1 MKPAGNILIIDD
13 EESMRIACV
22 QVLTEAGYRAR
33 AVKNGEAGIESCMNE
48 AFDLVLLDLMMPGVP
63 GLEVLKILREKSGR
77 VSIVI
82 ITAFGTI
89 ETAVAAMKIG
99 ASDFLAKP
107 FSPEALVATVSTL
120 INQKRESIQNAYALQ
135 ALDEGMIG
143 DMMIGKSDAMR
154 RVALLIG
161 KVAPM
166 DSTVLITGDT
176 GSGKEIV
183 ARTIHR
189 LSPRKS
195 KPFVTVDCGSLVETL
210 FESEMFGHVKGA
222 FTGAAETTS
231 GKFLMAE
238 GGTIFLDEI
247 SNISIAMQ
255 ARLLRVIQERE
266 IAKVGSNELE
276 KIDIRIISA
285 TNKNLVDEIQKERFR
300 EDLYYRLNV
309 FQINVPPLRER
320 IDDIPLLAEYFIKA
334 FCLNAKK
341 PAPKIGEEVMRY
353 LKVHQWPGNVR
364 ELKNAVERAVIVC
377 ENNSISINDLKTGSA
392 EETDDLSPAGK
403 GKLSDLEREQIISAL
418 RRFNGHRSLTAD
430 FLGINRKTL
439 REKILKYNIKVAKS
453 DNGEN

>member
-22 QVLTEAGYRAR
+22 QVLTEAGYRAK
-33 AVKNGEAGIESCMNE
+33 AAENGDAGIELCMKE
-48 AFDLVLLDLMMPGVP
+48 AFDVVLLDLMMPGIS
-63 GLEVLKILREKSGR
+63 GMEVLKILREKSSR

-82 ITAFGTI
+82 ITAFGTV
-89 ETAVAAMKIG
+89 ETAVNAMKLG
-99 ASDFLAKP
+99 AGDFLAKP
-107 FSPEALVATVSTL
+107 FSPEALIATVSAL
-120 INQKRESIQNAYALQ
+120 INENRSSIQGAYALQ
-135 ALDEGMIG
+135 ALDDGLIG

-176 GSGKEIV
+176 GCGKELV

-189 LSPRKS
+189 LSGRKS

-222 FTGAAETTS
+222 FTGAGETTT
-231 GKFLMAE
+231 GKFLMAD

-266 IAKVGSNELE
+266 IARVGSGELE
-276 KIDIRIISA
+276 KIDVRIISA
-285 TNKNLVDEIQKERFR
+285 TNKNLVAEIQKERFR

-320 IDDIPLLAEYFIKA
+320 IDDIPLLTEYFIKG
-334 FCLNAKK
+334 FCLNSKR
-341 PAPKIGEEVMRY
+341 PIPSIGDEVMRS

-364 ELKNAVERAVIVC
+364 ELKNAIERAIIVC
-377 ENNSISINDLKTGSA
+377 ENNSISIEDLKIGNKEKA
-392 EETDDLSPAGK
+392 DDLSLSGK
-403 GKLSDLEREQIISAL
+403 GTLTDSEREQIVAAL
-418 RRFNGHRSLTAD
+418 RRFNGHKSMTAQY
-430 FLGINRKTL
+430 LGINRKTL
-439 REKILKYNIKVAKS
+439 REKMLKYNIRDS
-453 DNGEN
+453 